1 MAGLHATFVD
11 RPGIP
16 YIGPEHGLWI
26 YPLDYG
32 SGTIILQRFELENI

>member
-1 MAGLHATFVD
+1 MVGFHATFVD

-16 YIGPEHGLWI
+16 YIDPEYGLWI

-32 SGTIILQRFELENI
+32 SGTIIPQRSEPEKI